1 MEIRPKSSKLLLAA
15 ITFEKSL
22 PKAIIK
28 VKMINNFLIIS
39 CIGKDDKLGLRINKE
54 FFVYKYEKK
63 EISRESLVFY
73 IQNFLKSHKVKL
85 DEKFSII
92 VNQGPGSFSGIRIS
106 LAVAKG
112 LVIAKKIRLYG
123 YKDDDLLEFNLKNI
137 EELMKKKLIENK
149 LIKPIYLS

>member
-1 MEIRPKSSKLLLAA
+1 
-15 ITFEKSL
+15 
-22 PKAIIK
+22 
-28 VKMINNFLIIS
+28 MINNFLIIS

-92 VNQGPGSFSGIRIS
+92 VNQGPGSFSGTRIS

-112 LVIAKKIRLYG
+112 LVISKKIRLYG
-123 YKDDDLLEFNLKNI
+123 YKDEDLLEFNLKNI
-137 EELMKKKLIENK
+137 EILMKNKLIEKK

>member
-1 MEIRPKSSKLLLAA
+1 
-15 ITFEKSL
+15 
-22 PKAIIK
+22 
-28 VKMINNFLIIS
+28 MINNFLIIS

-63 EISRESLVFY
+63 EIKRESLVFY
-73 IQNFLKSHKVKL
+73 IQNFLKSHKVIL

-106 LAVAKG
+106 LAIAKG

-123 YKDDDLLEFNLKNI
+123 YKDDDLLEFNMKNI
-137 EELMKKKLIENK
+137 EELMKKKVIENK

>member
-1 MEIRPKSSKLLLAA
+1 
-15 ITFEKSL
+15 
-22 PKAIIK
+22 
-28 VKMINNFLIIS
+28 MINNFLIIS

-63 EISRESLVFY
+63 EIKRESLVFY
-73 IQNFLKSHKVKL
+73 IQNFLKSHKVIL

-106 LAVAKG
+106 LAIAKG

-123 YKDDDLLEFNLKNI
+123 YKDDDLLEFNMKNI

>member
-1 MEIRPKSSKLLLAA
+1 
-15 ITFEKSL
+15 
-22 PKAIIK
+22 
-28 VKMINNFLIIS
+28 MINNFLIIS

-73 IQNFLKSHKVKL
+73 IQNFLKSHKAKL

-106 LAVAKG
+106 LAIAKG

-123 YKDDDLLEFNLKNI
+123 YKDEDLLEFNLKNI

-149 LIKPIYLS
+149 LIKPIYIS

>member
-1 MEIRPKSSKLLLAA
+1 
-15 ITFEKSL
+15 
-22 PKAIIK
+22 
-28 VKMINNFLIIS
+28 MINNFLVIN

-63 EISRESLVFY
+63 EISRESLVFH
-73 IQNFLKSHKVKL
+73 IQNFLKSHKVIL

-106 LAVAKG
+106 LAIAKG

-123 YKDDDLLEFNLKNI
+123 YKDEDLLEFNLKNI

>member
-1 MEIRPKSSKLLLAA
+1 
-15 ITFEKSL
+15 
-22 PKAIIK
+22 
-28 VKMINNFLIIS
+28 MINNFLIIS

-63 EISRESLVFY
+63 KNSSELLVFN
-73 IQNFLKSHKVKL
+73 INNFLNIHKVKL

-92 VNQGPGSFSGIRIS
+92 VNQGPGSFSSTRIS

-112 LVIAKKIRLYG
+112 LVITKKIRLYG
-123 YKDDDLLEFNLKNI
+123 YKDKDLFKFNLKNI